1 MLFQVSWSPKGKHLA
16 IGLQTGDTLTFALNN
31 KSTLS
36 KHIPPA
42 AEGRL
47 IGLNWL
53 SPGHS
58 FRLTYAPQIEN
69 EGDPVHQ
76 IVSLDIQSNNL
87 TVFSATHPF
96 TMSDRYQETHALILP
111 HWDEDSASEHKS
123 LVVVGDR
130 ASVDLEILGGHN
142 GQWYQQSQENPI
154 SLPLD
159 RQTGETTLM
168 VFDVDLTDLRVQT
181 PILYAYLTDGSLQAW
196 YLEHS
201 KPYPL
206 MVSTGMN
213 IQASSV
219 SQDVVMDDKV
229 AANALSEMQQISQ
242 PIINESLQ
250 SFAMPSD
257 PSSHVSLPS
266 DPTSF
271 GPLSWG
277 APIDPSA
284 SQSGSG
290 IMSSGNAFANVNA
303 QPNNFFNTPN
313 FGMNTTQ
320 SASQPALP
328 IDEMMQETSMSDS
341 ATSGFRGDGS
351 DAFVPTERIS
361 AFGGPIKP
369 AQGYSAFSNLNSGS
383 SANGSQI
390 APTVSAFGQ
399 PSFGQASFGQTGFG
413 KPVIPATQGSGGF
426 AAFASAPSTFSS
438 AASAVPSTGGFAAF
452 ATGGAG
458 PFGSVLKQTTARSP
472 FASGEDES
480 SSWGKGSL
488 VFGSANNASN
498 NTSNFELRKNTGES
512 ISQNRVRGPPSG
524 IVSPPSSP
532 ELSSSDLPLDRKKTG
547 TASNAPAPGFLQQ
560 SSAKFSAFGPLQE
573 SSPFFRKPDAKVPA
587 VTVFDDLG
595 AAGAPT
601 TTVMSSG
608 FGAPSQL
615 GPAKPQFAGDPAF
628 GMPPKLGV
636 AKSAF
641 APTTTTPTTLTKA
654 PSSGGFGAFSAAT
667 SGFSALTGSK
677 SFSELLKEAKDEE
690 SSSKVDQGPSTPN
703 KPKATTN
710 PLETVIIT
718 TPPPS
723 TVPREESTTPKG
735 PPPSELSTTP
745 KGPPPSGLSTTP
757 KGPPPGEESTTPK
770 GPPPGERETTFS
782 TASVSSLGSFVDVAA
797 EKSREGFDEEGD
809 DIRSFLSSDFSS
821 GPPTDDEES
830 DEEDETVD
838 KGKASAAP
846 YKESPSPTPQPE
858 VPLVEVSTSSTVEVP
873 NVPPQE
879 ESTTPPGS
887 PPKHLRVLS
896 HSSSLTPVSV
906 PPNPTPPSHTIG
918 SNRLDTRPARSSPLA
933 GVPVSGADEEEE
945 VQTQTENASKPSVEL
960 DSAPT
965 QSSKQEDDASKSA
978 SIVSSAPEPES
989 ATEPA
994 KTQAPLVSTPPL
1006 EQAAPASSQPA
1017 EPLIAPKQEP
1027 SSPAASN
1034 LGSIPPQAPT
1044 PAEVPKTALI
1054 TSAEPTAQAP
1064 VLAGETKPA
1073 PIAPVESP
1081 TQALKPADVQK
1092 TAYIAETPTQAPVLA
1107 GEMKPAPITPAEPP
1121 TQVPVLAGETKPTPA
1136 EPTPA
1141 EPPTQAPVLAKE
1153 TEPTPPTQAPVL
1165 VGAPKL
1171 TPIIPTGPPI
1181 SQSPPPL
1188 VPKHP
1193 VPVQAET
1200 SAPSASAKLAAQ
1212 TGQNQSGTESVGA
1225 KPSVETPNQAPLQA
1239 PTTKP
1244 TTSSSPP
1251 LVRLEGLQK
1260 ECMMIVRSTENE
1272 LKKVRYIYLSR
1283 IYDNITLV
1291 TLAE

>member
-16 IGLQTGDTLTFALNN
+16 IGLQTGDILTFALNN

-69 EGDPVHQ
+69 EGEPVHQ

-87 TVFSATHPF
+87 TVFNATHPF

-130 ASVDLEILGGHN
+130 ASVDLEILGGQN
-142 GQWYQQSQENPI
+142 GQWHQQSQENPI

-201 KPYPL
+201 KPYPS

-213 IQASSV
+213 IQASNA

-229 AANALSEMQQISQ
+229 AANALSEMQQTSQ
-242 PIINESLQ
+242 PIIHESLQ

-257 PSSHVSLPS
+257 PSSHVSFPS

-284 SQSGSG
+284 SQSGPG
-290 IMSSGNAFANVNA
+290 IMSSDNVFANVNA
-303 QPNNFFNTPN
+303 QPNNFFSTSN

-341 ATSGFRGDGS
+341 TPSGFRGDGS

-369 AQGYSAFSNLNSGS
+369 AQGYSAFGNLNSGS
-383 SANGSQI
+383 SANGSQV
-390 APTVSAFGQ
+390 APTVSTFGQ
-399 PSFGQASFGQTGFG
+399 PSFGQPSFGQPSFGQTGFG

-438 AASAVPSTGGFAAF
+438 AVSAVPPTGGFAAF
-452 ATGGAG
+452 ATGVS
-458 PFGSVLKQTTARSP
+458 PFASVLKQTTAGSP

-488 VFGSANNASN
+488 VFGNANNASN
-498 NTSNFELRKNTGES
+498 NTSNFELRENIGES
-512 ISQNRVRGPPSG
+512 MSQNQVRGPPSG

-532 ELSSSDLPLDRKKTG
+532 ELSSSDLPLDQKKTG

-587 VTVFDDLG
+587 VTAFDDFG
-595 AAGAPT
+595 TAGAPT

-628 GMPPKLGV
+628 GVPPKLGV

-641 APTTTTPTTLTKA
+641 APTTATPTTPTTPTKP
-654 PSSGGFGAFSAAT
+654 PSSGGFGAFSAGT
-667 SGFSALTGSK
+667 SGFSALTGPKS

-703 KPKATTN
+703 KSKATTN
-710 PLETVIIT
+710 PLETVIIA

-723 TVPREESTTPKG
+723 TVPKEESTTPKG
-735 PPPSELSTTP
+735 PPPSEFSVTP

-757 KGPPPGEESTTPK
+757 KGPPPSEESTTPK

-809 DIRSFLSSDFSS
+809 DMRSFLSSDFSS
-821 GPPTDDEES
+821 GPPTDEE
-830 DEEDETVD
+830 DEEDDEDEEEETVD

-858 VPLVEVSTSSTVEVP
+858 VPLVELSTSSTVEAP

-896 HSSSLTPVSV
+896 QSSSLTPVSV
-906 PPNPTPPSHTIG
+906 PPNPPPSSHTIG
-918 SNRLDTRPARSSPLA
+918 FNRLDTRPARSSPLA
-933 GVPVSGADEEEE
+933 GAPVSGVEEEEE
-945 VQTQTENASKPSVEL
+945 VQTQTENVSRPSVEPEL
-960 DSAPT
+960 VPT
-965 QSSKQEDDASKSA
+965 QSSKQEDDASKS
-978 SIVSSAPEPES
+978 SPIVSSAPEPEP
-989 ATEPA
+989 ATEPEPA
-994 KTQAPLVSTPPL
+994 NVKAPLVSTSPL
-1006 EQAAPASSQPA
+1006 EQAVPVASQPA
-1017 EPLIAPKQEP
+1017 EPLIAPKQES

-1034 LGSIPPQAPT
+1034 SGSFPTQAP
-1044 PAEVPKTALI
+1044 ASVEVPKTASI
-1054 TSAEPTAQAP
+1054 TPAEPPSQAPVPVGEMEPAPTTPAEPPTQASTPVEVQKTASTAEPPAQAP
-1064 VLAGETKPA
+1064 VLAGET
-1073 PIAPVESP
+1073 E
-1081 TQALKPADVQK
+1081 
-1092 TAYIAETPTQAPVLA
+1092 
-1107 GEMKPAPITPAEPP
+1107 PAPITPAEPP
-1121 TQVPVLAGETKPTPA
+1121 TP
-1136 EPTPA
+1136 
-1141 EPPTQAPVLAKE
+1141 APVLAE
-1153 TEPTPPTQAPVL
+1153 
-1165 VGAPKL
+1165 APK
-1171 TPIIPTGPPI
+1171 TIPITPTGPPI

-1193 VPVQAET
+1193 MPAQAET
-1200 SAPSASAKLAAQ
+1200 SVSSASARLAAQ
-1212 TGQNQSGTESVGA
+1212 TGQNQSGTESAGA
-1225 KPSVETPNQAPLQA
+1225 KSSVEIPNQAPLQA

-1244 TTSSSPP
+1244 ATSSSPP

-1272 LKKVRYIYLSR
+1272 LKKVGYIYFSR
-1283 IYDNITLV
+1283 IYDNMTLV